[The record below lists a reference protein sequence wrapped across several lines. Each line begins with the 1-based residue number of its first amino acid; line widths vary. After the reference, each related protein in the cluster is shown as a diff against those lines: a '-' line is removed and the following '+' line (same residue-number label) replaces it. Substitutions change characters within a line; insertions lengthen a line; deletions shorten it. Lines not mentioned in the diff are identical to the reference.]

1 MTCSAKL
8 PSVAAADEANR
19 ASKKAVLEM
28 SVQDLN
34 EILTGTGL

>member
-8 PSVAAADEANR
+8 SSVAVADEANR
-19 ASKKAVLEM
+19 ASKTAVLEM

-34 EILTGTGL
+34 EI